1 MWRDDARTEPICKRK
16 ALEGNTVTFCRVADK
31 ICLLLWH
38 HRIGLAD
45 GKTMVVALME
55 RKDNGQPQA
64 VIFEAVDKSTEEQT
78 L

>member
-1 MWRDDARTEPICKRK
+1 MKKSIC
-16 ALEGNTVTFCRVADK
+16 ALFVALS
-31 ICLLLWH
+31 ILLMM
-38 HRIGLAD
+38 GCAASTKEAAD
-45 GKTMVVALME
+45 IEIVALME